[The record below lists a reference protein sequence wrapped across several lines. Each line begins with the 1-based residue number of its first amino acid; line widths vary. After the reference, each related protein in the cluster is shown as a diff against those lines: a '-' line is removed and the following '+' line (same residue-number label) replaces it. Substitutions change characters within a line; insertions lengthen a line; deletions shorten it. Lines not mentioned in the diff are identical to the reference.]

1 MSNANPEVKN
11 CCNKAENLAT
21 ARTTVVPPLDVQ
33 DFPTEVQVHVE
44 LPGVT
49 PEEVKL
55 EIHEGSLI
63 LEGIPALK
71 SCGEPRFLLR
81 ERQPV
86 TFKRQIRLGDSID
99 TSGIWAEGKKCILTI
114 HLPKKV
120 EVQKRSIPVK
130 TRES

>member
-1 MSNANPEVKN
+1 MSNANPEVKD
-11 CCNKAENLAT
+11 CRNKSEHLAP
-21 ARTTVVPPLDVQ
+21 ARTTVVPTLDVQ
-33 DFPTEVQVHVE
+33 DLPKEVQVHVE

-55 EIHEGSLI
+55 EIHEGSLT
-63 LEGIPALK
+63 LEGSPALK
-71 SCGEPRFLLR
+71 SCGESRFLLR
-81 ERQPV
+81 ERHLV

-99 TSGIWAEGKKCILTI
+99 TSGIWAEGQKGILTI
-114 HLPKKV
+114 HLPKKA